1 MRFRL
6 ALAGCLVMLVAAAVA
21 SLARADNQMLVGFV
35 DDPTFRWHVD
45 SARMLSAAAATNAS
59 IVRTTVYWA
68 SVAPTRPAD
77 AADPFDPAYQF
88 GDLDQLVRT
97 AELDDMTVL
106 LTIWGTPGWAN
117 GGRGLNYA
125 PARMAD
131 LQQFAQAV
139 AARYSGRYP
148 GLPFVGYF
156 SLWNEPNLSEFLA
169 PTFTNG
175 KPSSPA
181 IYAQMARAAYAG
193 IKAGNQRALL
203 AIGETSP
210 RGRDK
215 PSPSPGK
222 AEDTLSPG
230 TFARLVAQAPGPR
243 VRFDAWAQH
252 PYSDL
257 GQGPLQKVRF
267 PNVDLPQ
274 LPTFEKDLDKWFKRK
289 GTPVWITEYGFQT
302 RPGQPKGVT
311 TTQQVAYM
319 RQAFSIVRKD
329 QRVKM
334 FVWFIFRDDPTSA
347 WHSGLLNED
356 SSPKPSL
363 PAFTSLARTV
373 DVRSVQMLVKPGTS
387 NPVIRVPVWALA
399 ARDGVG
405 ARLGATISVIYGK
418 KAVAAQPT
426 STIGID
432 GYAAFRL
439 PITKARLNGLYNVD
453 LTIGDIN
460 GNKLVRTATVL
471 VR

>member
-1 MRFRL
+1 M
-6 ALAGCLVMLVAAAVA
+6 LVSVAAASV
-21 SLARADNQMLVGFV
+21 ARADNQMLVGFA
-35 DDPTFRWHVD
+35 DDPTFRWHAD
-45 SARMLSAAAATNAS
+45 SALMLARAAAADAS

-68 SVAPTRPAD
+68 EVAPTRPVN

-88 GDLDQLVRT
+88 SDLDQLVR
-97 AELDDMTVL
+97 AAQLDDMTVL

-117 GGRGLNYA
+117 GNKGLNYA
-125 PARMAD
+125 PTSMAD
-131 LQQFAQAV
+131 MRQFAQAV

-148 GLPFVGYF
+148 GLPYVGYF

-169 PTFTNG
+169 PTFMNG

-193 IKAGNQRALL
+193 VKAGNPRALL

-215 PSPSPGK
+215 PTPSPGK
-222 AEDTLSPG
+222 VEDTLSPG

-257 GQGPLQKVRF
+257 GQGPLQRVRF

-289 GTPVWITEYGFQT
+289 GTPIWITEYGFQT
-302 RPGQPKGVT
+302 KPGQSKGVT
-311 TTQQVAYM
+311 ATQQAAYM
-319 RQAFSIVRKD
+319 RQALAIVKKD

-334 FVWFIFRDDPTSA
+334 FIWFIFRDDPTSA

-356 SSPKPSL
+356 STPKPSL
-363 PAFTSLARTV
+363 AAFNSLARSV
-373 DVRSVQMLVKPGTS
+373 DVRHVEMLVKPGTS
-387 NPVIRVPVWALA
+387 NPVLRLPVWALA

-405 ARLGATISVIYGK
+405 AALGATISVVYGRQTT
-418 KAVAAQPT
+418 VVQPT
-426 STIGID
+426 SAIGVD
-432 GYAAFRL
+432 GYAAFRV
-439 PITKARLNGLYNVD
+439 PITKARLNGLYNVE

-460 GNKLVRTATVL
+460 GNKVVRTATVL

>member
-1 MRFRL
+1 MVVS
-6 ALAGCLVMLVAAAVA
+6 AVAA
-21 SLARADNQMLVGFV
+21 SLARADNQMLVGFA

-45 SARMLSAAAATNAS
+45 STQMLAGAAAANAS
-59 IVRTTVYWA
+59 IIRTTVYWS
-68 SVAPTRPAD
+68 SVAPTQPTNAV
-77 AADPFDPAYQF
+77 DPFDPAYQF
-88 GDLDQLVRT
+88 TDLDALVRT
-97 AELDDMTVL
+97 AQLDDMTVV

-117 GGRGLNYA
+117 GNKGLNYA
-125 PARMAD
+125 PTRMSD
-131 LQQFAQAV
+131 LQQFAQAL

-148 GLPFVGYF
+148 GLPFVGYY
-156 SLWNEPNLSEFLA
+156 SLWNEPNLNEFLA
-169 PTFTNG
+169 PTFRNG
-175 KPSSPA
+175 KPASPA

-193 IKAGNQRALL
+193 VKVGNPRALL

-215 PSPSPGK
+215 PSSSPK
-222 AEDTLSPG
+222 TVQDTLSPG
-230 TFARLVAQAPGPR
+230 TFARLVSQAPGPR

-274 LPTFEKDLDKWFKRK
+274 LPTFEKGLDKWFKRK
-289 GTPVWITEYGFQT
+289 GTPIWITEYGFQT
-302 RPGQPKGVT
+302 KPGQPKGVT
-311 TTQQVAYM
+311 EAQQVAYM
-319 RQAFSIVRKD
+319 RQAFAIARKD

-356 SSPKPSL
+356 STPKPSL
-363 PAFTSLARTV
+363 QAFFGLAQTV
-373 DVRSVQMLVKPGTS
+373 DVRNVQMLVKPGAS
-387 NPVIRVPVWALA
+387 NPVLRVPVWSLA

-405 ARLGATISVIYGK
+405 ASLGATISVIYGK
-418 KAVAAQPT
+418 QTMVSQPT
-426 STIGID
+426 STIGVD

-439 PITKARLNGLYNVD
+439 PIVKAKLNGLYNVD

-460 GNKLVRTATVL
+460 GNKVVRTASVTV
-471 VR
+471 R